1 MSDKRVP
8 KSPAEYLIDQIE
20 KNRPVAKLLGVFDK
34 NAKAQF
40 QEVERQ
46 LEIIKNMMINR
57 DLFAQIYSPLGWV
70 NYDRFS
76 TDIVAKV
83 LDMNLED
90 GEIELTSYHL
100 NPDNLRFLGYR
111 FCTRHFNPWEAMYER
126 AVERAGAED
135 YLSAIPLVL
144 SIIDGICTT
153 STGKHPFSGG
163 ADTPVFD
170 SQTSGPGGLSE
181 GLAILGS
188 TRRKLDTE
196 LICMPF
202 RHGIVHGLN
211 PNYGSSIV
219 AGKAFNLLWATVDY
233 FDRRRDEAQ
242 RLEKATEE
250 QKPVDLRELG
260 KSMQRNA
267 EIKDALNRWKA
278 RPVVS
283 NIILATSDDMANLPS
298 GSPEAFAAEY
308 LSWLMTKNYGELA
321 KGTVDYPNRPIGFR
335 AGRLRNELK
344 GISLIHW
351 SITGI
356 EDTSSA
362 ISQVTV
368 KLEGAIDEQVCNI
381 ECLMRLMFADESYD
395 LVPRGLSGG
404 VWSVM
409 PNFLSELWLL
419 SIRMKQNKT

>member
-1 MSDKRVP
+1 MSDKHVP

-20 KNRPVAKLLGVFDK
+20 KYRPVAKLLGAFDK
-34 NAKAQF
+34 NAKEQF
-40 QEVERQ
+40 QQVERQ
-46 LEIIKNMMINR
+46 LGIIKNMMSNR

-70 NYDRFS
+70 NYDFLS

-83 LDMNLED
+83 LDMNVVD
-90 GEIELTSYHL
+90 GEIELTNYHL
-100 NPDNLRFLGYR
+100 NPDNMRFLGYR
-111 FCTRHFNPWEAMYER
+111 FCKRHFNPWEAMYER
-126 AVERAGAED
+126 AVDRAGAED
-135 YLSAIPLVL
+135 YLSAIPLIL
-144 SIIDGICTT
+144 SIIDGVCTT

-163 ADTPVFD
+163 ADKPVFD

-211 PNYGSSIV
+211 PNYGSPIV
-219 AGKAFNLLWATVDY
+219 AGKAFNLLWAAIDY
-233 FDRRRDEAQ
+233 FDRCRDEVQ

-250 QKPVDLRELG
+250 QKPIDMRELG
-260 KSMQRNA
+260 KRIQRNS
-267 EIKDALNRWKA
+267 EIKNALNRWKA

-283 NIILATSDDMANLPS
+283 NIIMAASNNTTNLPLD
-298 GSPEAFAAEY
+298 SPEAFAGEY

-351 SITGI
+351 SITGV

-368 KLEGAIDEQVCNI
+368 KLEGTIDDKMYNT
-381 ECLMRLMFADESYD
+381 ECEMRLMFADESYET
-395 LVPRGLSGG
+395 VPRGISGG
-404 VWSVM
+404 VWCVM

-419 SIRMKQNKT
+419 SLRMKEYKT

>member
-8 KSPAEYLIDQIE
+8 QSPTEYLIDRIE
-20 KNRPVAKLLGVFDK
+20 KARPVIKLLGVFDK
-34 NAKAQF
+34 SAKAQF

-46 LEIIKNMMINR
+46 LENIKDMMTNR

-83 LDMNLED
+83 LDMNLDD
-90 GEIELTSYHL
+90 GEIELTNYHL
-100 NPDNLRFLGYR
+100 NPENLLFLGYR
-111 FCTRHFNPWEAMYER
+111 FCTRHFNPWEAIYER

-163 ADTPVFD
+163 ADAPIFD

-211 PNYGSSIV
+211 PNYGNPIV
-219 AGKAFNLLWATVDY
+219 AGKVFNLLCATVDY
-233 FDRRRDEAQ
+233 FDRRRDEVE

-250 QKPVDLRELG
+250 QKPVDLIKLG
-260 KSMQRNA
+260 KSMRRNV
-267 EIKDALNRWKA
+267 EVKDVINRWKA

-283 NIILATSDDMANLPS
+283 NMILATSDDIANLQS
-298 GSPEAFAAEY
+298 GSPEAFAAKY
-308 LSWLMTKNYGELA
+308 LSWLIAKNYGELA

-344 GISLIHW
+344 NILLTHW
-351 SITGI
+351 SIIGI
-356 EDTSSA
+356 EDTSPA

-368 KLEGAIDEQVCNI
+368 KLAGEINDQVWNT
-381 ECLMRLMFADESYD
+381 EFLMGLMFADDNYE

-404 VWSVM
+404 FWSVM
-409 PNFLSELWLL
+409 PNFLSELRLL
-419 SIRMKQNKT
+419 SIRTE

>member
-1 MSDKRVP
+1 M
-8 KSPAEYLIDQIE
+8 
-20 KNRPVAKLLGVFDK
+20 
-34 NAKAQF
+34 
-40 QEVERQ
+40 
-46 LEIIKNMMINR
+46 
-57 DLFAQIYSPLGWV
+57 
-70 NYDRFS
+70 
-76 TDIVAKV
+76 
-83 LDMNLED
+83 
-90 GEIELTSYHL
+90 
-100 NPDNLRFLGYR
+100 
-111 FCTRHFNPWEAMYER
+111 
-126 AVERAGAED
+126 
-135 YLSAIPLVL
+135 SAIPLVL

-163 ADTPVFD
+163 ADAPIFD

-211 PNYGSSIV
+211 PNYGNPIV
-219 AGKAFNLLWATVDY
+219 AGKVFNLLCATVDY
-233 FDRRRDEAQ
+233 FDRRRDEVE

-250 QKPVDLRELG
+250 QKPVDLIKLG
-260 KSMQRNA
+260 KSMRRNV
-267 EIKDALNRWKA
+267 EVKDVINRWKA

-283 NIILATSDDMANLPS
+283 NMILATSDDIANLQS
-298 GSPEAFAAEY
+298 GSPEAFAAKY
-308 LSWLMTKNYGELA
+308 LSWLIAKNYGELA

-344 GISLIHW
+344 NILLTHW
-351 SITGI
+351 SIIGI
-356 EDTSSA
+356 EDTSPA

-368 KLEGAIDEQVCNI
+368 KLAGEINDQVWNT
-381 ECLMRLMFADESYD
+381 EFLMGLMFADDNYE

-404 VWSVM
+404 FWSVM

-419 SIRMKQNKT
+419 SIRTE